1 VDWVDLPDAAPR
13 DDSLRYRA
21 KERGAARLRRGEGIW
36 YADGQIFICSTAGG
50 PAGAGQIF
58 KLDPERGNSGASLE
72 LIAASP
78 SDQVLDHPDNITVAP
93 WGDVLMAEDGFS
105 SSQYL
110 RALTPDGRIYDV
122 ARNAGSATEFA
133 GVCFSPDGATLFVNL
148 QVDGLTLAITG
159 PFERLSA
166 A

>member
-1 VDWVDLPDAAPR
+1 
-13 DDSLRYRA
+13 
-21 KERGAARLRRGEGIW
+21 
-36 YADGQIFICSTAGG
+36 
-50 PAGAGQIF
+50 
-58 KLDPERGNSGASLE
+58 
-72 LIAASP
+72 
-78 SDQVLDHPDNITVAP
+78 
-93 WGDVLMAEDGFS
+93 MAEDGFS

-110 RALTPDGRIYDV
+110 RGLTPDGRIYDV
-122 ARNAGSATEFA
+122 ARNASSATEFA